1 MNGEAGVV
9 LRRIL
14 AEDKCDVLV
23 RGEDGEEDGFCKTC
37 NSWVDLSRFYNIDG
51 YYQPCKDCYVCDD
64 DLTYS
69 DTDDD
74 NEYMNEPMDCW
85 VCKRTDIP
93 RKDLHWNTGGGS
105 YTDTCEKC
113 FQEEA
118 EYKRREA
125 EKCRVID
132 NEEGV
137 FEIPDFIKP
146 CKTPCVPR
154 PMNGR
159 SWWKLN
165 GFNFDC
171 YCAWNVEKE
180 KRNLVYSDEDD
191 EDEDECFSKHCCN
204 TENLKLGKC
213 WSRTKQATTEELICE
228 ECWEQ
233 ETKQK
238 CVACCETYT
247 HDQLKLMPEQYPWG
261 SCSDGAYYNF
271 FCVDCIKD
279 INAKR

>member
-1 MNGEAGVV
+1 MNTETNNEFLSMNGEAGVV
-9 LRRIL
+9 LRRLL
-14 AEDKCDVLV
+14 ADEAFVKQIEQLEQEDKAEWGDNRCCICNEGMLP
-23 RGEDGEEDGFCKTC
+23 CSTQTC
-37 NSWVDLSRFYNIDG
+37 SI
-51 YYQPCKDCYVCDD
+51 CHIMIKDAEDD

-74 NEYMNEPMDCW
+74 NEYMNEPMDCV

-105 YTDTCEKC
+105 YTDTCEEC

-154 PMNGR
+154 PMCGGR
-159 SWWKLN
+159 SWWKQN

-180 KRNLVYSDEDD
+180 KRNN
-191 EDEDECFSKHCCN
+191 K
-204 TENLKLGKC
+204 
-213 WSRTKQATTEELICE
+213 
-228 ECWEQ
+228 
-233 ETKQK
+233 
-238 CVACCETYT
+238 
-247 HDQLKLMPEQYPWG
+247 
-261 SCSDGAYYNF
+261 
-271 FCVDCIKD
+271 
-279 INAKR
+279 

>member
-1 MNGEAGVV
+1 MNTETNNEFLSMNGEAGVV

-14 AEDKCDVLV
+14 AEDRCGVCQNFL
-23 RGEDGEEDGFCKTC
+23 EEDKTC
-37 NSWVDLSRFYNIDG
+37 FDCDTDEKWNACGRCQCV
-51 YYQPCKDCYVCDD
+51 PCECSDTDD
-64 DLTYS
+64 DLVYS
-69 DTDDD
+69 GDDD

-85 VCKRTDIP
+85 ICKRTDIP

-154 PMNGR
+154 PMCGGR
-159 SWWKLN
+159 SWWKQN

-171 YCAWNVEKE
+171 YCAWSAEKE
-180 KRNLVYSDEDD
+180 KRNN
-191 EDEDECFSKHCCN
+191 K
-204 TENLKLGKC
+204 
-213 WSRTKQATTEELICE
+213 
-228 ECWEQ
+228 
-233 ETKQK
+233 
-238 CVACCETYT
+238 
-247 HDQLKLMPEQYPWG
+247 
-261 SCSDGAYYNF
+261 
-271 FCVDCIKD
+271 
-279 INAKR
+279 